1 MSNEALLTVTD
12 LNPFFEMLP
21 GMLRPVAVI
30 LSAMA
35 AVIASQ
41 ALITGSYTLV
51 SEAILLDLLPH
62 LEIRYPADTKGQLY
76 IKSVNNILWIGCSLV
91 VLIFRS
97 GHRIESAY
105 GLSITVAMLLTT
117 VLLYA
122 YLRHN
127 KRRPVLAW
135 AVLVVFGLIETV
147 FFISSRGKF
156 LHGGYFTAILTESNV
171 IRVRDRQPD

>member
-1 MSNEALLTVTD
+1 M
-12 LNPFFEMLP
+12 
-21 GMLRPVAVI
+21 AVI

-51 SEAILLDLLPH
+51 SEAILLYLLPH

-97 GHRIESAY
+97 GHKIESAY
-105 GLSITVAMLLTT
+105 GLAITVTMMLTT
-117 VLLYA
+117 VMLFS
-122 YLRHN
+122 YLRSVK
-127 KRRPVLAW
+127 KRKVLSF
-135 AVLVVFGLIETV
+135 AVLLVFGVIESV
-147 FFISSRGKF
+147 FFISSLGKF
-156 LHGGYFTAILTESNV
+156 LHGGYFTAILTLLILFIMV
-171 IRVRDRQPD
+171 IWYRGTQLERKYRTEQNRVNYTN